1 MINSI
6 IQFLQAI
13 LESAINLINSL
24 LATVTDNLEEVIN
37 SLIQLLQSLLQS
49 ITAFLTSLIPI
60 IGEDLKGLVTALRD
74 RDF

>member
-13 LESAINLINSL
+13 LESAINLITSL

-49 ITAFLTSLIPI
+49 FYVKKMKTKWTSI
-60 IGEDLKGLVTALRD
+60 
-74 RDF
+74 

>member
-13 LESAINLINSL
+13 LESAINLITSL

-49 ITAFLTSLIPI
+49 ITAFLSLAGACGQTSILS
-60 IGEDLKGLVTALRD
+60 LR
-74 RDF
+74 RCG